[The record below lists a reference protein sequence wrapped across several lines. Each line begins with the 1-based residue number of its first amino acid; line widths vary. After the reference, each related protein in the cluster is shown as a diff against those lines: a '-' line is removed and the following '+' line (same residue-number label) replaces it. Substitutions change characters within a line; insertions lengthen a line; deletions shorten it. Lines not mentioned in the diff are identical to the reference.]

1 MNPTINTSSSRESNS
16 VIHRTT
22 VQAPRP
28 VRKIAQENLIHAIQS
43 QDDTNFDAI
52 LDNALS
58 EGASLDAIDE
68 NGYIPLE
75 LAAIGNKPR
84 IVQSLLS
91 RGSSMPVVPPNG
103 FDLAML
109 AASQGHTALLLI
121 LLDVGDMLPNCQD
134 NWGATPL
141 HYAVI
146 GGHLQSAEVLLDR
159 GADTEIY
166 TTCVVDPALRRLSYI
181 PDIVSNAGTTP
192 LMLAVALKNYALTDF
207 LLSRGASP
215 LGGIRHP
222 LEIAVHNNDFLMLE
236 LLLNKNIDPNTIRLM
251 DGRSLLT
258 FSIENHCSL
267 TLIKEL
273 LLSAAYSPDGLS
285 ALDVPLQI
293 AVQTGQHDV
302 VACLLCQGA
311 KPPSASTSSN
321 NVWTLAAKLNDH
333 GKMLNILIAHRAKGA
348 IKTFTHD
355 GVLLTAF
362 CEFAPRPATFSLNG
376 IFPEVLAP
384 TLPALQLIQ
393 SRSNELSPAQI
404 QFEVAYCLYL
414 LKLPQEGVNAVNQ
427 TSLENIL
434 NSSDEI
440 ELIKSI
446 PKKMTAQAKE
456 LQKIGQKIVIEK
468 QNVLTS
474 ILSRGFFEA
483 VLRRFGATSQ
493 FPTSVAHK
501 LRTEDSL
508 PSLVA
513 EVIASAW
520 FTAYEKTQQVPIFSE
535 TPNSLSQHTETRM
548 MLAMEN
554 ILLNNMPGEKMKTNV
569 DAFCLNALLN
579 SVTRVH
585 SLIHQFVSNPV
596 RFLREVT
603 MVAAKKMLSKQQ
615 FLALIC
621 TQLGLSMTACQK
633 ILDAWEMA
641 NTDTAIAFPAGHPDE
656 VNEFLSQ
663 TMATSLKR
671 TLVDP
676 HENKEA
682 DETGLPLR
690 LRDQLRLW
698 CDTILFS
705 QSTNEANSSDDQRP
719 AKRRRFNE

>member
-1 MNPTINTSSSRESNS
+1 MNPTINASSSRESNS

-52 LDNALS
+52 LDKALS
-58 EGASLDAIDE
+58 EGASLDSVDE

-166 TTCVVDPALRRLSYI
+166 TTCVVDPALRRRSCI

-273 LLSAAYSPDGLS
+273 LLSIACSPGGLS
-285 ALDVPLQI
+285 ALDVPLQT

-311 KPPSASTSSN
+311 KPESSPISSN
-321 NVWTLAAKLNDH
+321 VVWTLAANLSDQ
-333 GKMLNILIAHRAKGA
+333 GKMLNILIANRADEA
-348 IKTFTHD
+348 IKIFTNG
-355 GVLLTAF
+355 GVSLSAL
-362 CEFAPRPATFSLNG
+362 CEFASQPATFSLHG
-376 IFPEVLAP
+376 IFPAVLAP
-384 TLPALQLIQ
+384 ALPALQLLQ
-393 SRSNELSPAQI
+393 SQLQELSPAQI

-414 LKLPQEGVNAVNQ
+414 LKIPQEGANPVNL

-434 NSSDEI
+434 NLSDEI

-456 LQKIGQKIVIEK
+456 LQKMGQKVVIDK
-468 QNVLTS
+468 QNVLAS
-474 ILSRGFFEA
+474 VLSRGFFEA
-483 VLRRFGATSQ
+483 VLKRFGATSQ
-493 FPTSVAHK
+493 FPASVAHK
-501 LRTEDSL
+501 LRKEDGL
-508 PSLVA
+508 PNPVA
-513 EVIASAW
+513 ELIASAW
-520 FTAYEKTQQVPIFSE
+520 FTAYEKTQQVPIDSG

-548 MLAMEN
+548 MLVMEN
-554 ILLNNMPGEKMKTNV
+554 KLLNTVHGEKMKRNV
-569 DAFCLNALLN
+569 DSFCLNALLN
-579 SVTRVH
+579 SVTRMH
-585 SLIHQFVSNPV
+585 SPIHQFVSDPV
-596 RFLREVT
+596 RFLQEAT
-603 MVAAKKMLSKQQ
+603 TIAAKKTLSKQQ
-615 FLALIC
+615 FVALLC
-621 TQLGLSMTACQK
+621 TQLGLSVTTCQK
-633 ILDAWEMA
+633 IHNAWEMA
-641 NTDTAIAFPAGHPDE
+641 NADTATAFPAGHPED
-656 VNEFLSQ
+656 VHEFLSQ
-663 TMATSLKR
+663 TMAASLKR
-671 TLVDP
+671 ILVDSY
-676 HENKEA
+676 NIKEA
-682 DETGLPLR
+682 DELGLPSR
-690 LRDQLRLW
+690 LRDRLSLW
-698 CDTILFS
+698 CDTILAS
-705 QSTNEANSSDDQRP
+705 QYTNEANSSDDQRP